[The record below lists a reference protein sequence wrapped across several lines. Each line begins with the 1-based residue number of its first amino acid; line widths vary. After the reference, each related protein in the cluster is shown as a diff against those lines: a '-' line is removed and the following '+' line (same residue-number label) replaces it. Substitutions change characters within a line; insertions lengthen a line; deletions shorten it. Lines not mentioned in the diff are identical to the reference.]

1 MIKFAG
7 IVESPIPPPIQ
18 YVWLYKGEAKYF
30 SNGKWTSISKD
41 KVGLAEES
49 ATGVSVVA
57 PVIRL
62 GNTTEDKENNV
73 RVCSELATTDV
84 VSMDV
89 EGTFHGLYYDAL
101 GIYHNGTVSILEGNK
116 CTVFDIDFNTGEV
129 TLDSKY
135 DTSKLLPYVDLE
147 IGNSEEV
154 KAYNL
159 ERLQL
164 GHFFV
169 AVDYGYGVGSWNPT
183 TGGHAH
189 IVTAFGNTV
198 YYNLSPSGVV
208 VKEVESPDLYYE
220 YINAGGTKTPIQFV
234 QELIDLI
241 G

>member
-1 MIKFAG
+1 MKKFAG
-7 IVESPIPPPIQ
+7 IVESTTPPPIEF
-18 YVWLYKGEAKYF
+18 VWLYRGEARYF
-30 SNGKWTSISKD
+30 TNGKWTSLVKD
-41 KVGLAEES
+41 RVIVENPEGE
-49 ATGVSVVA
+49 ATIYT
-57 PVIRL
+57 PVIKL
-62 GNTTEDKENNV
+62 GNTTEDKDNNIS
-73 RVCSELATTDV
+73 VCANLNTTDV

-89 EGTFHGLYYDAL
+89 EGTFHGLTYDAI
-101 GIYHNGTVSILEGNK
+101 GIYHNGTISILEGNK

-147 IGNSEEV
+147 IGNSDEV

-198 YYNLSPSGVV
+198 YYNLSPEGIVT
-208 VKEVESPDLYYE
+208 KETESPDLYYE
-220 YINAGGTKTPIQFV
+220 YVNKGGTKTPEEFIA
-234 QELIDLI
+234 ELVDLI